1 MTVQKTSARALIR
14 FGALAAALMLA
25 CAGNAM
31 AQDDNKP
38 AKDLPRAKDS
48 SAAEDAKGGTA
59 NAFAPNA
66 RLAAL
71 IRPGGG
77 IVRQQGV
84 ASVTNPEVGLYCIEP
99 EAGINT
105 NNAIVIV
112 NPEFHF
118 SEVNEIKVQ
127 WISRRTTC
135 GPNRFGVVTLEDF
148 NLDARYHRSNHVAFS
163 IVVP

>member
-1 MTVQKTSARALIR
+1 MHKTSVRRPAR

-25 CAGNAM
+25 CAGTAM
-31 AQDDNKP
+31 AQDDKA

-48 SAAEDAKGGTA
+48 AAEDAKGAA

-71 IRPGGG
+71 IRPGGE
-77 IVRQQGV
+77 IVRQKGV
-84 ASVTNPEVGLYCIEP
+84 AKVTNPDVGLYCIEP

-118 SEVNEIKVQ
+118 SEVNEIMVQ

-148 NLDARYHRSNHVAFS
+148 NLDAQYHRSNHVAFM

>member
-1 MTVQKTSARALIR
+1 MTVEKKSARRSIR
-14 FGALAAALMLA
+14 FGALAGAMMLA
-25 CAGNAM
+25 CAGTAI
-31 AQDDNKP
+31 AQDDSKP

-48 SAAEDAKGGTA
+48 SAAQDTKGAA

-77 IVRQQGV
+77 IVRQKGV
-84 ASVTNPEVGLYCIEP
+84 ASVTNPDVGLYCIEP

-118 SEVNEIKVQ
+118 SDVNEIKVQ
-127 WISRRTTC
+127 WISRKTTC

-148 NLDARYHRSNHVAFS
+148 NLDAQYHRSNHVAFM